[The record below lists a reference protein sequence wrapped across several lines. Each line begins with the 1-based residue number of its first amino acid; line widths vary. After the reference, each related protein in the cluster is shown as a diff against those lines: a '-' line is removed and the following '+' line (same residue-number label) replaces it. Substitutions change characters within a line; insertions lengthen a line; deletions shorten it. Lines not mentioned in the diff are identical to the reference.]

1 MKIKFN
7 LIIILLFVCSSTL
20 LLAQTNNIS
29 FKSDFSEADAVINI
43 LNRVKNKESVNDSL
57 WQTIFN
63 TEPYQ
68 KLKKREA
75 AFKRSFTDED
85 FKKFVLTELPDRKED
100 LKNTLNEW
108 KKAKFDSIASG
119 IIKYLPEGAS
129 INAKVFVVI
138 KPKQNSF
145 IWSDSTGKHIFLY
158 LNTSSTKDQFEN
170 TLAHE
175 SHHIGMMSL
184 EKRIE
189 DTLKNL
195 SPLVKKTAEW
205 ISAFGEGEAMLA
217 AAGSP
222 LRHPHWC
229 SADSDKIRWDKDM
242 LNFSRDLKD
251 IEKLFFDILSGK
263 LKDDDEIFKTA
274 QPFWGY
280 QGAWYT
286 VGYKM
291 AALIEQ
297 EFGRDILVASYI
309 DQRNFVLLYNEAA
322 LIYNKSHNDKLE
334 MWSDEFIKAIKN

>member
-1 MKIKFN
+1 MKVK
-7 LIIILLFVCSSTL
+7 LIIILLFIFSSTSL
-20 LLAQTNNIS
+20 FAQTNNIS
-29 FKSDFSEADAVINI
+29 LKSDFLEADAVIDI
-43 LNRVKNKESVNDSL
+43 LNKLEKKESINDSI
-57 WQTIFN
+57 WQNIFI

-68 KLKKREA
+68 KLKTREA
-75 AFKRSFTDED
+75 AFKRPFTDED
-85 FKKFVLTELPDRKED
+85 FKNFVLTKLPDRKED

-170 TLAHE
+170 TVAHE

-195 SPLVKKTAEW
+195 SPSVKKAAEW

-222 LRHPHWC
+222 DRHPHWC
-229 SADSDKIRWDKDM
+229 SSDSSKQRWDSDM
-242 LNFSRDLKD
+242 LNFNSDLHEV
-251 IEKLFFDILSGK
+251 EKLFSNILNGK
-263 LKDDDEIFKTA
+263 LKSDEEIMKA
-274 QPFWGY
+274 AESFWGY

-291 AALIEQ
+291 AAMIEK
-297 EFGRDILVASYI
+297 EFGREKLVSTYI
-309 DQRNFVLLYNEAA
+309 DQRNFVLLYNETAKKFN
-322 LIYNKSHNDKLE
+322 LLHDKKLAI
-334 MWSDEFIKAIKN
+334 WSDEFVKLIKN